1 MKHGIQIKIAKK
13 VGISAGHLS
22 DIINN
27 KKRPSWSTAKRLAK
41 TTETW
46 PELWLEGDSQSIR
59 TALSDNEIHPKNSKK
74 SIFRDFLKKWGLYG
88 S

>member
-1 MKHGIQIKIAKK
+1 MQIKIAKRA
-13 VGISAGHLS
+13 GISAGHLS

-46 PELWLEGDSQSIR
+46 PELWLEGDTLSIR
-59 TALSDNEIHPKNSKK
+59 TALSEDKVNSKEN
-74 SIFRDFLKKWGLYG
+74 IFQKLFKKWGIYG
-88 S
+88 SK